1 MATSISKNLKLT
13 LEDNDEFIGIE
24 KTAENFQKVDEAFGG
39 LDKKIKGANEK
50 IIVTVTKK
58 GSTVSA
64 NKTFAE
70 IKAEIEKGNDVIINF
85 SADSELTNA
94 RFSAVII
101 NGTAIT
107 FGGVANS
114 RLWAITSMASG
125 WSVIE
130 FVPAASAHNHAQG
143 DINGLATALNGKA
156 PSTHSHSEATQSA
169 AGFLSAGD
177 KKKLDGV
184 AEGANKT
191 TVDSEISETSTNP
204 VQTKAICA
212 WVKKQIS
219 NVFLVDEG
227 GTAS

>member
-39 LDKKIKGANEK
+39 LDQKIKEASAMIFVNINK
-50 IIVTVTKK
+50 N
-58 GSTVSA
+58 GSTTSA
-64 NKTFAE
+64 DKTFAE
-70 IKAEIEKGNDVIINF
+70 VKAEIEKGNSVF
-85 SADSELTNA
+85 
-94 RFSAVII
+94 AVLSVA
-101 NGTAIT
+101 NKLSGGRLMLSMSGDTALT
-107 FGGVANS
+107 FGGYFENS
-114 RLWAITSMASG
+114 LWLVQGTASG

-130 FVPAASAHNHAQG
+130 FSPAANAHKHVQD
-143 DINGLATALNGKA
+143 DINGLTTALNKKA
-156 PSTHSHSEATQSA
+156 PSTHSHNEATQSA
-169 AGFLSAGD
+169 AGFLSASD

-191 TVDSEISETSTNP
+191 TVDSKISETSTNP

-219 NVFLVDEG
+219 NAFLVDEG